1 MRNND
6 KYSKKDFSL
15 SQYYNQ
21 LERYESGLTTTNKSS
36 LKKEYSLNSFSKD
49 PSKTSHVSK
58 ANKEPFRPEKP
69 KLGITDKYNSKT
81 AFDKFDR
88 SKLENFKKYNTPA

>member
-6 KYSKKDFSL
+6 KFAKKDFSL

-21 LERYESGLTTTNKSS
+21 LERYESGLSTTTKSS
-36 LKKEYSLNSFSKD
+36 LKKDYSLNSFSKD
-49 PSKTSHVSK
+49 TSKTTHISK
-58 ANKEPFRPEKP
+58 VNKESFRPEKP

-81 AFDKFDR
+81 SFEKFDR
-88 SKLENFKKYNTPA
+88 SKL